1 MVAEKGSKLRIG
13 VPLSILHYEFGG
25 IIMRFLTHLGVD
37 AVLSPPTNQEI
48 FQAGKRVVIDEL
60 CFPIKIFA
68 GHVAYLTNQDVDKI
82 LVPVIVG
89 HENNR
94 MFPCH
99 PRSRLVDIVRALGI
113 CEADRLLA
121 PAFRFNQDGL
131 TVGGFRELAQLLGF
145 SEDACDRAFEAINSC
160 TPNEPHTIVTSGD
173 GLTIGIVGRP
183 YVVQDRWANNHV
195 IQRLEAVGCRVVTE
209 DDAEPI
215 GYAPEETGLHFALA
229 ARTVT
234 LTKMWDSTP
243 AIDGIVFLLPF
254 NCGPDGDI
262 ARYLNR
268 TIKTPMLTLVLDEL
282 QSSAG
287 LITRLEAFVDL
298 LNRSCAVVGGRSS

>member
-1 MVAEKGSKLRIG
+1 MVAEKDSKLRIG
-13 VPLSILHYEFGG
+13 VPRSILHYEFGE
-25 IIMRFLTHLGVD
+25 ILVRFLTRLGVD
-37 AVLSPPTNQEI
+37 VVLSPPTNQEI

-113 CEADRLLA
+113 CGVDRLLA
-121 PAFRFNQDGL
+121 PAFRFDQNGL
-131 TVGGFRELAQLLGF
+131 TVGGFRELAGLLGYT
-145 SEDACDRAFEAINSC
+145 EDACDQAFEAISSC
-160 TPNEPHTIVTSGD
+160 APNEPRILVTSHD
-173 GLTIGIVGRP
+173 RLTIGIVGRP
-183 YVVQDRWANNHV
+183 YVVQDKWANNHV
-195 IQRLEAVGCRVVTE
+195 IQRLEAVGCQVVTE
-209 DDAEPI
+209 DDADPI

-234 LTKMWDSTP
+234 LTRMWDHMHE
-243 AIDGIVFLLPF
+243 IDGIVFLLPF

-262 ARYLNR
+262 ARFLHR
-268 TIKTPMLTLVLDEL
+268 TIETPMLTLVLDEL

>member
-1 MVAEKGSKLRIG
+1 MVVAQGSTIRIG
-13 VPLSILHYEFGG
+13 IPRSILHYEFGG
-25 IIMRFLTHLGVD
+25 IIAQFLGHLGVD
-37 AVLSPPTNQEI
+37 VFLSPPTNQEI

-68 GHVAYLTNQDVDKI
+68 GHVAHLTSQNVDKI

-113 CEADRLLA
+113 CNANRLLA
-121 PAFRFNQDGL
+121 PAFRFDQDGL
-131 TVGGFRELAQLLGF
+131 TVGGFQELAQLLGY
-145 SEDACDRAFEAINSC
+145 SEDACDQALEKIRSLDHKPRAVD
-160 TPNEPHTIVTSGD
+160 TTSN
-173 GLTIGIVGRP
+173 GLTIGLVGRP
-183 YVVQDRWANNHV
+183 YVVQDRWANNHL
-195 IQRLEAVGCRVVTE
+195 IKRLEAVGCRVVTE
-209 DDAEPI
+209 DDTEPI
-215 GYAPEETGLHFALA
+215 GYAPEGTGLHFALA
-229 ARTVT
+229 ARTLT
-234 LTKMWDSTP
+234 LAGAWDSTP
-243 AIDGIVFLLPF
+243 KIDGIVFLLPF

-262 ARYLNR
+262 ARYLSQ

-287 LITRLEAFVDL
+287 LVTRIEAFVDL
-298 LNRSCAVVGGRSS
+298 LSRSSITVGGRSS